1 MNVEIRYAQ
10 IKDASGNRQR
20 IYFLAVP
27 SAGGR
32 MRSLNLAE
40 YGQLLQLTIKGWRK
54 SYFRR
59 LWAFLFNRKAVAK

>member
-32 MRSLNLAE
+32 MRSLTPTEYEHMMALAV
-40 YGQLLQLTIKGWRK
+40 KGWKK
-54 SYFRR
+54 SLWRR
-59 LWAFLFNRKAVAK
+59 FCGLFHRKAVAK

>member
-1 MNVEIRYAQ
+1 MNIEIRYAQ
-10 IKDASGNRQR
+10 IKDPSGKPQR

-54 SYFRR
+54 SYLRR
-59 LWAFLFNRKAVAK
+59 LCAFLFKRKAVSK